1 MTGRPPSDTHIIARN
16 SFWYGLELMFGVF
29 IALIT
34 SIKVARDIGSVRLG
48 DFYFVMLLTNVTATI
63 GSSGLA
69 ITTRKYMAEY
79 LNRGEGGVARAIY
92 RNALRTQLFVGA
104 GVTIVGSAL
113 VIMAGEPSERWMSL
127 LLVSAM
133 APRMIGFIPSQANMA
148 GEMMQRNT
156 WPSLLGGAINVG
168 LTWFSLWVGWDLAGI
183 AAGFAIG
190 AAVDTAIKLYL
201 VRSWLAPMPPASI
214 APELKRRIYAFSGQ
228 ALVLMVLNIVV
239 WDRSDI
245 VILKWTNHGDL
256 GKMQVTFFS
265 IAFSLTDRILMAPMA
280 FSGALGA
287 TMMAQVG
294 RARERVMEVAVTGAK
309 YTFLLAL
316 PLLVGMAAVSRPFI
330 LAAYTNAYRAMIPV
344 LVISTLLA
352 VPKALSVS
360 PTILLQSMERQG
372 FLIWTGCI
380 CGAIDI
386 GLDFLL
392 TPAHGAVGA
401 AWANGLA
408 QTLAALMIWFKVYR
422 DYKVNLRLGEFARIA
437 LSGAAMLGVV
447 LAVERLLPF
456 SNYAVL
462 ACSIAVGAL
471 AWLVALRLTHALNR
485 SDAERLLQLGSR
497 LPGAARPAF
506 ERCIRFLAA

>member
-1 MTGRPPSDTHIIARN
+1 
-16 SFWYGLELMFGVF
+16 
-29 IALIT
+29 
-34 SIKVARDIGSVRLG
+34 VRLG
-48 DFYFVMLLTNVTATI
+48 DFQFVMLLTNVTAGIT
-63 GSSGLA
+63 SSGLA

-79 LNRGEGGVARAIY
+79 LNRGEGGAARAIY
-92 RNALRTQLFVGA
+92 HYALRTQIFLGA
-104 GVTIVGSAL
+104 GVTVVGAAL
-113 VIMAGEPSERWMSL
+113 VMLAGEPPERCMSL

-133 APRMIGFIPSQANMA
+133 APRILGAIPSQANVA

-156 WPSLLGGAINVG
+156 WPSLLGGAITVAF
-168 LTWFSLWVGWDLAGI
+168 TWFSLWVGWDLPGI
-183 AAGFAIG
+183 AAGFALG
-190 AAVDTAIKLYL
+190 AAVDVAIKLRL
-201 VRSWLAPMPPASI
+201 VHSWLAPMPRATIP
-214 APELKRRIYAFSGQ
+214 PELKKRMYSFSGQ

-239 WDRSDI
+239 WDRSDM
-245 VILKWTNHGDL
+245 VVLKWTNPGDL
-256 GKMQVTFFS
+256 GKMQITFFS

-280 FSGALGA
+280 FSGSLGA

-316 PLLVGMAAVSRPFI
+316 PLLAGMAAVSQPFV
-330 LAAYTNAYRAMIPV
+330 LAAYKNPYQPMIPV
-344 LVISTLLA
+344 LVVSTLLA
-352 VPKALSVS
+352 VPKALSIS

-392 TPAHGAVGA
+392 TPTHGAVGA
-401 AWANGLA
+401 ALANGLA

-437 LSGAAMLGVV
+437 LSGGAMLGAV

-456 SNYAVL
+456 SHYAVL
-462 ACSIAVGAL
+462 ACSIAAGGLV
-471 AWLVALRLTHALNR
+471 WFVALRLTGALNH

-497 LPGAARPAF
+497 VPGAARPAF
-506 ERCIRFLAA
+506 ERCIRFLQAADQPREQGLHP